1 MKPILFSEN
10 STTFNTNGIGRL
22 YDAISCKVTEQRN
35 GEYELEM
42 EYPISGQ
49 HYSDLGLRKLIC
61 ATPFYGSSLQAFR
74 IYKISKPIN
83 GRVTVSAQHIS
94 YDLSKN
100 VAMPFSVAAA
110 PSACATTLASL
121 KSKAVESCPFTFWTD
136 VTTVA
141 SYNQTV
147 PGSIRSRLGGV
158 RGSVLDQYG
167 GEYEWD
173 NFTVKLHRQ
182 RGAVRNITL
191 RYGKNITDVTQE
203 ENIANTVTGI
213 VPYWSDVEGTT
224 VVTLPEKA
232 VYSSHASSY
241 SNHMTV
247 PVDFSEEFE
256 EEPTVTALRAAANVM
271 VNAEGFG
278 IPKVSVDVSFVNLAD
293 SEEYKGLL
301 PLQNVNLCDVITVQ
315 FEELGIDTTAEIIE
329 TEYDVLSEKYI
340 SIQVGDLK
348 TTLASTITDIEK
360 SGAQAISNTGKRVF
374 AEASTQ
380 AQELVNNATAWLT
393 SSGGYVVAV
402 KNTDGSWKELL
413 FLDTNDTRTA
423 HNVLRINENGIGFS
437 SNGVGGPYTQAW
449 TLDGKLVV
457 GGTNVPSITCYDSQ
471 GVIVFQ
477 ATSSGITVG
486 KGSISGASVTLGG
499 SNNGSGTLTLNNA
512 NGYKVITMN
521 NTGIHLYDGTANS
534 VEIANF
540 TASGIVMNKGSINI
554 NDKFKVSTAGAITA
568 TSGQIGGFTIDDHN
582 IRSKDTDSTDAG
594 AVTLAN
600 ANFSR
605 EINDTNRSKL
615 RLAIGGGF
623 GVDQTGKVYMYNGVI
638 DGGRLKLGGT
648 EDGKIEMYD
657 DDNAKVGEW
666 TKERLRFKSGS
677 HTIDLMKSGG
687 NSVIKFDGNSYI
699 DGTGSGGGDGMHFN
713 SPKVVF
719 SVSDIQ
725 VTPSRNE
732 AMYTGLDGN
741 VITKLSTSE
750 LTGIV
755 CNLRFDSGTWY
766 WDSIDITYV
775 SGWTTHKVV
784 HGLVVE

>member
-1 MKPILFSEN
+1 MKPILFAESATN
-10 STTFNTNGIGRL
+10 FTTNGIGRL
-22 YDAISCKVTEQRN
+22 SDALSCVCLEKRN
-35 GEYELEM
+35 GEYEISM
-42 EYPISGQ
+42 EYPVTGA
-49 HYSDLGLRKLIC
+49 HYSDIGIRKIIVVKPS
-61 ATPFYGSSLQAFR
+61 ANAKLQAFR
-74 IYKISKPIN
+74 IYNITRPMNGKIK
-83 GRVTVSAQHIS
+83 VYAQHIT

-100 VAMPFSVAAA
+100 TVMPFSVTASS
-110 PSACATTLASL
+110 SACSTVLSNL
-121 KSKAVESCPFTFWTD
+121 KSKAVETCPFAFWTN

-158 RGSVLDQYG
+158 EGSVLDQYG

-173 NFTVKLHRQ
+173 NLTVKLHKQ
-182 RGAVRNITL
+182 RGSTRDITL
-191 RYGKNITDVTQE
+191 RYGKNITDVTQD

-241 SNHMTV
+241 SSNMTV

-278 IPKVSVDVSFVNLAD
+278 IPKVSIDVSFVNLAD

-329 TEYDVLSEKYI
+329 TEYDVLNEKYI

-348 TTLASTITDIEK
+348 STLASTITDIEK

-449 TLDGKLVV
+449 TLDGRLVI

-534 VEIANF
+534 VEIASF

-554 NDKFKVSTAGAITA
+554 NDKFKVSAAGAITA

-582 IRSKDTDSTDAG
+582 IRSGDTDSTAAG
-594 AVTLAN
+594 AVTLSN

-605 EINDTNRSKL
+605 EINDTNRSNL
-615 RLAIGGGF
+615 RLAIGSGF
-623 GVDQTGKVYMYNGVI
+623 GVDRTGKVYMYNGII

-657 DDNAKVGEW
+657 DNNAKVGEW
-666 TKERLRFKSGS
+666 TKEHIRFKADS

-687 NSVIKFDGNSYI
+687 NSIIKFDGNSYI
-699 DGTGSGGGDGMHFN
+699 DGTGSGGGGGMHFN

-725 VTPSRNE
+725 VTPSRNA

-741 VITKLSTSE
+741 VITKLSTNE

-766 WDSIDITYV
+766 WDSISITYV
-775 SGWTTHKVV
+775 SGWEAHSVV